1 MEGQALTGGFADA
14 SVEAAIGFRAALNAM
29 ARPGTIE
36 TLTGATPPAP
46 LSTAAGTLILILCD
60 AETPVFLGDSHDA
73 QDIRDWITF
82 HTGAPFT
89 DPANAHFAIGTWE
102 ALQPLTAFPIGTPE
116 YPDRSTTLIVEEE
129 ELRSDSAS
137 LSGPGIRE
145 RASLALPDISLIQRN
160 AALFP
165 LGLDFYFTAG
175 DRLAG
180 LPRTTRVEAA

>member
-14 SVEAAIGFRAALNAM
+14 SIDAAIGFRAALNAM

-36 TLTGATPPAP
+36 TLKGATPPTP
-46 LSTAAGTLILILCD
+46 LSTAAGSLILVLCD
-60 AETPVFLGDSHDA
+60 AETPVFLGESHDNR
-73 QDIRDWITF
+73 DVRDWITF

-89 DPANAHFAIGTWE
+89 DASTAQFAVGTWD
-102 ALQPLTAFPIGTPE
+102 ALQPLTAFPVGTPE
-116 YPDRSTTLIVEEE
+116 YPDRSTTLIVERE
-129 ELRSDSAS
+129 ELGTGGAH
-137 LSGPGIRE
+137 LTGPGIKD
-145 RASLALPDISLIQRN
+145 RASLTLPDIPQIQQN